1 MVSSLGWSA
10 YRDEG
15 GYNPP
20 EIHMPNSPDISR
32 QYQAAV
38 TSAGLYLRS
47 DRGLIEVTGADRA
60 AWLSNLVTNV
70 IKTLQPGEGNYAFAT
85 NVKGRTVFDLNVL
98 VLDDRLWLD
107 VAGPWR
113 ATALKHF
120 EKYIITEDVKLADRS
135 AEFSRGAVMGPRA
148 GDVVSALGFGNLGP
162 MSQLQHLAG
171 RVGGEDVRMV
181 RHDFA
186 GLVTAEFIVPGESAD
201 PVVASIAGAVSGL
214 TCERLSDGAVEVLRI
229 EAGIPASVVDIDE
242 EVVPPETCQVERGI
256 SYHKGC
262 YLGQEVIE
270 RMRSHGILAR
280 KLVGLRIEGQTPS
293 PAGSIVK
300 RDDKEVGRVT
310 SACWSEALG
319 GPLALGYL
327 KSIHAQPDTQVTI
340 NEPSG
345 SQSAIVAALPVRP
358 RA

>member
-1 MVSSLGWSA
+1 MVSSLGLSA
-10 YRDEG
+10 YRDG
-15 GYNPP
+15 SGYNPP
-20 EIHMPNSPDISR
+20 EINMPNSPDISR
-32 QYQAAV
+32 QYQAAI
-38 TSAGLYLRS
+38 TSTGLYLRS

-60 AWLSNLVTNV
+60 TWLSNLVTNV

-85 NVKGRTVFDLNVL
+85 NVKGRTVFDLNVV
-98 VLDDRLWLD
+98 VLEDRLWLD

-113 ATALKHF
+113 ETALKHF
-120 EKYIITEDVKLADRS
+120 DKYIITEDVKLADRS
-135 AEFSRGAVMGPRA
+135 AEFARVAIMGPRT
-148 GDVVSALGFGNLGP
+148 GDVVAALGFGNLGP

-171 RVGGEDVRMV
+171 RVGGVDIRMV

-186 GLVTAEFIVPGESAD
+186 GLATAEFIVPGESAD
-201 PVVASIAGAVSGL
+201 PVAASIAGAVSGL
-214 TCERLSDGAVEVLRI
+214 TCERLSEETVEVLRI

-242 EVVPPETCQVERGI
+242 EVVPPETGQVERGI

-280 KLVGLRIEGQTPS
+280 KLVGLLIEGQSLS

-300 RDDKEVGRVT
+300 RNDKEIGRVT

-319 GPLALGYL
+319 APLALGYL
-327 KSIHAQPDTQVTI
+327 KTIHAQPDTKVTLGD
-340 NEPSG
+340 SAG
-345 SQSAIVAALPVRP
+345 GLSAIVAALPVRP
-358 RA
+358 KA